1 MSAPASQPAE
11 PPGRT
16 LRAGM
21 AAVARI
27 ALRPAIAVLGS
38 LILVGSV
45 VALLGYPPGRA
56 LAALVAGSVGS
67 GAACTATLLKASPL
81 LLTGL
86 AVALAFRCGVWN
98 IGAEG
103 QLLVG
108 ALCATAVAT
117 RWLPDAPAL
126 LLLPMVVLAG
136 AAGGALMGALA
147 GGLRARRGVNEV
159 VSTILLNFVAIQLV
173 ALAVHGPLQEAVGA
187 YPKSDAL
194 PINAMLPALGRLHLG
209 LVGALGLAAAVH
221 VLVFHTAV
229 GFRLRA
235 VGHAPRAARFAGISP
250 ERAGWVVLA
259 LAGGL
264 AGLAGAFEVS
274 GVTGK
279 LYEGL
284 SPGTGYTAIAVALL
298 ARLQPLAVIPSA
310 LFFGAL
316 EAGAGA
322 MQREAGVPG
331 VVTHMVQGLV
341 ILVSAL
347 VAFTASQTNSVSGPK
362 NSGSKATADPVEVA

>member
-1 MSAPASQPAE
+1 
-11 PPGRT
+11 
-16 LRAGM
+16 
-21 AAVARI
+21 
-27 ALRPAIAVLGS
+27 
-38 LILVGSV
+38 
-45 VALLGYPPGRA
+45 
-56 LAALVAGSVGS
+56 
-67 GAACTATLLKASPL
+67 
-81 LLTGL
+81 
-86 AVALAFRCGVWN
+86 
-98 IGAEG
+98 
-103 QLLVG
+103 
-108 ALCATAVAT
+108 
-117 RWLPDAPAL
+117 
-126 LLLPMVVLAG
+126 
-136 AAGGALMGALA
+136 
-147 GGLRARRGVNEV
+147 
-159 VSTILLNFVAIQLV
+159 
-173 ALAVHGPLQEAVGA
+173 
-187 YPKSDAL
+187 
-194 PINAMLPALGRLHLG
+194 MLPVLGRLHLG

-279 LYEGL
+279 LYAGL

-362 NSGSKATADPVEVA
+362 NSGSRNSGSNATTDPAEVV

>member
-1 MSAPASQPAE
+1 MSAPVHRVAS
-11 PPGRT
+11 
-16 LRAGM
+16 L
-21 AAVARI
+21 ARI
-27 ALRPAIAVLGS
+27 AVRPALATLGS
-38 LILVGSV
+38 LILVGGV

-56 LAALVAGSVGS
+56 LSALLAGSVGS

-108 ALCATAVAT
+108 ALCATWVAT
-117 RWLPDAPAL
+117 RWLPEAPAL

-136 AAGGALMGALA
+136 AAGGAFVGALA
-147 GGLRARRGVNEV
+147 GGLRATRGVHEV
-159 VSTILLNFVAIQLV
+159 ISTILLNFVAIQLV
-173 ALAVHGPLQEAVGA
+173 AMAVHGPLQEAIGA

-194 PINAMLPALGRLHLG
+194 PVNAMLPALGRLHLG
-209 LVGALGLAAAVH
+209 LAGALGLAVAVH
-221 VLVFHTAV
+221 LLVSHTAV

-250 ERAGWVVLA
+250 ERAGWLVLT

-264 AGLAGAFEVS
+264 AGLAGAFEVA

-298 ARLQPLAVIPSA
+298 ARLQPLAVVPSA

-331 VVTHMVQGLV
+331 VVTHLVQGIV

-347 VAFTASQTNSVSGPK
+347 VAFTASRSNPASPVNPSGRP
-362 NSGSKATADPVEVA
+362 GTMDHAEVG